1 MFITNHVLAGAIA
14 GSVFRTHPVA
24 AFSLG
29 FATHVAM
36 DMTPHWGN
44 PEIGRDG
51 FYVVAKRDGF
61 LGLAAVAL
69 VTVAGV
75 PPRRALIAGMAG
87 AAILDSDKPGEFFFG
102 VNPLPQWIDRI
113 HKQIQRE
120 SPEGLATELAAGTAL
135 AATVTAILV
144 RRRRS
149 LRTL

>member
-14 GSVFRTHPVA
+14 GSVFRTRPVA
-24 AFSLG
+24 AFTLG
-29 FATHVAM
+29 LASHVAM

-44 PEIGRDG
+44 PQIGRDG
-51 FYVVAKRDGF
+51 FYAVAKRDGF

-120 SPEGLATELAAGTAL
+120 SPEGLRTELAAGATL
-135 AATVTAILV
+135 ASVVTAVLV